1 VLRNVTD
8 PGTFRGQEPSLA
20 GVPERRRRR
29 PDPTE
34 GTPMSLHLLEIVPA
48 SASKDAVTQL
58 IATVSEAVSAAGAEF
73 IESQVTADHGR
84 VFVIVEA
91 DSDEGLAETVRT
103 AAGDAA
109 GEVTGPDA
117 VRLVGAELEDIKKL
131 RSSVDY
137 LVEWDIPAEITMEQ
151 YLARKKANSPKY
163 AEVPEVS
170 FLRTYV
176 REDTAKCLCFYNA
189 PDEAA
194 VERARQA
201 VGTPFDRLFKL
212 NV

>member
-1 VLRNVTD
+1 
-8 PGTFRGQEPSLA
+8 
-20 GVPERRRRR
+20 
-29 PDPTE
+29 
-34 GTPMSLHLLEIVPA
+34 MSLHLLEIVPA

-58 IATVSEAVSAAGAEF
+58 IATVSEIVSAAGAEF

-91 DSDEGLAETVRT
+91 DNAEDLAQTVRT
-103 AAGDAA
+103 AAGDAVA
-109 GEVTGPDA
+109 EVTGPDA
-117 VRLVGAELEDIKKL
+117 VRLVGAELDDIKKL
-131 RSSVDY
+131 KGDAQF

-189 PDEAA
+189 PDEAS

>member
-1 VLRNVTD
+1 
-8 PGTFRGQEPSLA
+8 
-20 GVPERRRRR
+20 
-29 PDPTE
+29 
-34 GTPMSLHLLEIVPA
+34 MSLHLIEIVPA
-48 SASKDAVTQL
+48 STGKEAVRGLLDT
-58 IATVSEAVSAAGAEF
+58 VSAAVSENGAEL
-73 IESQVTADHGR
+73 IESQVTADQGR

-91 DSDEGLAETVRT
+91 DVADGLADKVRS
-103 AAGDAA
+103 ALGDAA
-109 GEVTGPDA
+109 TEVTGPDA
-117 VRLVGAELEDIKKL
+117 VRLVGAELGDIKKL

-189 PDEAA
+189 PDEDA

-201 VGTPFDRLFKL
+201 VGTPFDRMFKL
-212 NV
+212 DI

>member
-1 VLRNVTD
+1 
-8 PGTFRGQEPSLA
+8 
-20 GVPERRRRR
+20 
-29 PDPTE
+29 
-34 GTPMSLHLLEIVPA
+34 MSLHLLEIVPA

-58 IATVSEAVSAAGAEF
+58 IGTVSEAVSSAGAEF

-91 DSDEGLAETVRT
+91 DSGEGLAQAVRS

-109 GEVTGPDA
+109 AEVTGPDA

-131 RSSVDY
+131 KGDAQY

-189 PDEAA
+189 PDEAS

-201 VGTPFDRLFKL
+201 VGTPFDRMFKL

>member
-1 VLRNVTD
+1 
-8 PGTFRGQEPSLA
+8 
-20 GVPERRRRR
+20 
-29 PDPTE
+29 
-34 GTPMSLHLLEIVPA
+34 MSLHLLEIVPA

-91 DSDEGLAETVRT
+91 DDAEGLAATVRS

-109 GEVTGPDA
+109 AEVTGPDA
-117 VRLVGAELEDIKKL
+117 VRLVGAELDDIKKL
-131 RSSVDY
+131 KGDAQF

-189 PDEAA
+189 PDEAS

>member
-1 VLRNVTD
+1 
-8 PGTFRGQEPSLA
+8 
-20 GVPERRRRR
+20 
-29 PDPTE
+29 
-34 GTPMSLHLLEIVPA
+34 MSLHLIEIAPA
-48 SASKDAVTQL
+48 TADKDAVRQVL
-58 IATVSEAVSAAGAEF
+58 ETVSGAVSEDSAEL

-84 VFVIVEA
+84 VFVVVEA
-91 DSDEGLAETVRT
+91 PSAEGLADQVRSALGE
-103 AAGDAA
+103 AAT
-109 GEVTGPDA
+109 EVTGPDP
-117 VRLVGAELEDIKKL
+117 VRLVGAELEDIKRLKGD
-131 RSSVDY
+131 VDY

-189 PDEAA
+189 PDEDA

-212 NV
+212 GI

>member
-1 VLRNVTD
+1 
-8 PGTFRGQEPSLA
+8 
-20 GVPERRRRR
+20 
-29 PDPTE
+29 
-34 GTPMSLHLLEIVPA
+34 MSLHLLEIVPA

-91 DSDEGLAETVRT
+91 DSAEDLAQTART

-109 GEVTGPDA
+109 AEVTGPDA
-117 VRLVGAELEDIKKL
+117 VRLVGAELDDIKKL
-131 RSSVDY
+131 KGDAQF

-151 YLARKKANSPKY
+151 YLARKEANSPKY

-189 PDEAA
+189 PDEAS

>member
-1 VLRNVTD
+1 MT
-8 PGTFRGQEPSLA
+8 
-20 GVPERRRRR
+20 
-29 PDPTE
+29 
-34 GTPMSLHLLEIVPA
+34 LHLLEIVP
-48 SASKDAVTQL
+48 SAPSKDAAAQL
-58 IATVSEAVSAAGAEF
+58 ITTAAEAVAQAGAEV

-84 VFVIVEA
+84 IFVIVEA
-91 DSDEGLAETVRT
+91 EEAEGLAEAVRS
-103 AAGDAA
+103 AAGEAA
-109 GEVTGPDA
+109 TEVTGPDA
-117 VRLVGAELEDIKKL
+117 VRLVGAELEELKKL
-131 RSSVDY
+131 KGDAQY

-189 PDEAA
+189 PDEAS

>member
-1 VLRNVTD
+1 
-8 PGTFRGQEPSLA
+8 
-20 GVPERRRRR
+20 
-29 PDPTE
+29 
-34 GTPMSLHLLEIVPA
+34 MSLHLLEIVPA
-48 SASKDAVTQL
+48 APSKDAVSQL
-58 IATVSEAVSAAGAEF
+58 IASVSEAVSAAGAEF

-84 VFVIVEA
+84 VFVIVE
-91 DSDEGLAETVRT
+91 SDTAEGLAQTVRS

-109 GEVTGPDA
+109 VEVTGPDA

-131 RSSVDY
+131 KGDAQY

-189 PDEAA
+189 PDEAS

-201 VGTPFDRLFKL
+201 VGTPFDRMFKL

>member
-1 VLRNVTD
+1 
-8 PGTFRGQEPSLA
+8 
-20 GVPERRRRR
+20 
-29 PDPTE
+29 
-34 GTPMSLHLLEIVPA
+34 MSLHLIEIVPA
-48 SASKDAVTQL
+48 SAGKESVRRLLD
-58 IATVSEAVSAAGAEF
+58 TVSTAVSENGAEL
-73 IESQVTADHGR
+73 IESQVTADQGR

-91 DSDEGLAETVRT
+91 AAADGLADKVRSALGE
-103 AAGDAA
+103 AAT
-109 GEVTGPDA
+109 EVTGPDA

-131 RSSVDY
+131 KGNVDY

-189 PDEAA
+189 PDEDA

-201 VGTPFDRLFKL
+201 VGTPFDRMFKL
-212 NV
+212 DI

>member
-1 VLRNVTD
+1 
-8 PGTFRGQEPSLA
+8 
-20 GVPERRRRR
+20 
-29 PDPTE
+29 
-34 GTPMSLHLLEIVPA
+34 MSLHLLEIVPA

-91 DSDEGLAETVRT
+91 DSAEGLAGTVRT

-109 GEVTGPDA
+109 AEVTGPDA
-117 VRLVGAELEDIKKL
+117 VRLVGAELDDIKKL
-131 RSSVDY
+131 KGDAQY

-189 PDEAA
+189 PDEAS

-201 VGTPFDRLFKL
+201 VGTPFDRMFKL

>member
-1 VLRNVTD
+1 
-8 PGTFRGQEPSLA
+8 
-20 GVPERRRRR
+20 
-29 PDPTE
+29 
-34 GTPMSLHLLEIVPA
+34 MSLHLIEIAPA
-48 SASKDAVTQL
+48 TADKDAVRQL
-58 IATVSEAVSAAGAEF
+58 LETVSSAVSETGAEL

-91 DSDEGLAETVRT
+91 SSAEGLAEKVRSALGE
-103 AAGDAA
+103 AAT
-109 GEVTGPDA
+109 EVTGPDA
-117 VRLVGAELEDIKKL
+117 VRLVGADLEDIKKL
-131 RSSVDY
+131 KGAVDF

-189 PDEAA
+189 PDEDA

>member
-1 VLRNVTD
+1 
-8 PGTFRGQEPSLA
+8 
-20 GVPERRRRR
+20 
-29 PDPTE
+29 
-34 GTPMSLHLLEIVPA
+34 MSLHLLEIVPA

-58 IATVSEAVSAAGAEF
+58 IATVSETVSAAGAEF

-91 DSDEGLAETVRT
+91 DSAEDLAQTVRT

-109 GEVTGPDA
+109 AEVTGPDA
-117 VRLVGAELEDIKKL
+117 VRLVGAELDDIKKL
-131 RSSVDY
+131 KGDAQF

-189 PDEAA
+189 PDEAS

>member
-1 VLRNVTD
+1 
-8 PGTFRGQEPSLA
+8 
-20 GVPERRRRR
+20 
-29 PDPTE
+29 
-34 GTPMSLHLLEIVPA
+34 MSLHLLEIVPA

-91 DSDEGLAETVRT
+91 DSDEGLARTVRT

-109 GEVTGPDA
+109 TEVTGPDA

-131 RSSVDY
+131 RGDAQY

-189 PDEAA
+189 PDEAS

>member
-1 VLRNVTD
+1 
-8 PGTFRGQEPSLA
+8 
-20 GVPERRRRR
+20 
-29 PDPTE
+29 
-34 GTPMSLHLLEIVPA
+34 MSLHLLEIVPA

-58 IATVSEAVSAAGAEF
+58 IATVSEAVPAAGAEV

-84 VFVIVEA
+84 VFVIVETGSTA
-91 DSDEGLAETVRT
+91 ENTAEGLAGTVRS
-103 AAGDAA
+103 AAGSAA
-109 GEVTGPDA
+109 AEVTGPDA
-117 VRLVGAELEDIKKL
+117 VRLVGAELEDIKRL
-131 RSSVDY
+131 RGDAQY

-189 PDEAA
+189 PDEAS

>member
-1 VLRNVTD
+1 
-8 PGTFRGQEPSLA
+8 
-20 GVPERRRRR
+20 
-29 PDPTE
+29 
-34 GTPMSLHLLEIVPA
+34 MSLHLLEIVPA

-91 DSDEGLAETVRT
+91 DSDEGLAQTVRT

-109 GEVTGPDA
+109 AEVTGPDA

-131 RSSVDY
+131 KGDAQF

-189 PDEAA
+189 PDEAS

-201 VGTPFDRLFKL
+201 VGTPFDRMFKL

>member
-1 VLRNVTD
+1 
-8 PGTFRGQEPSLA
+8 
-20 GVPERRRRR
+20 
-29 PDPTE
+29 
-34 GTPMSLHLLEIVPA
+34 MSLHLLEIVPA

-91 DSDEGLAETVRT
+91 DSAEDLAQTVRT

-109 GEVTGPDA
+109 AEVTGPDA
-117 VRLVGAELEDIKKL
+117 VRLVGAELDDIKKL
-131 RSSVDY
+131 KGDAQF

-189 PDEAA
+189 PDEAS

>member
-1 VLRNVTD
+1 
-8 PGTFRGQEPSLA
+8 
-20 GVPERRRRR
+20 
-29 PDPTE
+29 
-34 GTPMSLHLLEIVPA
+34 MSLHLLEIVPA
-48 SASKDAVTQL
+48 SASKDAVTGL
-58 IATVSEAVSAAGAEF
+58 IATVSEAVSSADAEF
-73 IESQVTADHGR
+73 IESQVTADLGR

-91 DSDEGLAETVRT
+91 ENPEGLARTVSS

-109 GEVTGPDA
+109 AEVTGPDA

-131 RSSVDY
+131 KGDAQF

-189 PDEAA
+189 PDEES

>member
-1 VLRNVTD
+1 
-8 PGTFRGQEPSLA
+8 
-20 GVPERRRRR
+20 
-29 PDPTE
+29 
-34 GTPMSLHLLEIVPA
+34 MSLQLLEIVPA
-48 SASKDAVTQL
+48 SASEDAVTRL
-58 IATVSEAVSAAGAEF
+58 IATVSEAVPAAGAEVV
-73 IESQVTADHGR
+73 ESQVTADHGR
-84 VFVIVEA
+84 VFVIVETEDTA
-91 DSDEGLAETVRT
+91 GDAEGLAATVRS

-109 GEVTGPDA
+109 AEVTGPDA
-117 VRLVGAELEDIKKL
+117 VRLVGAELEDLKRL
-131 RSSVDY
+131 RGDAQY

-189 PDEAA
+189 PDEAS